1 MCKVADMYV
10 FTIVARRR
18 RRRRRSSVF
27 IAADSDKCVV
37 WKSQMCKFAIC
48 VQFCGFSVFMMQS
61 NLCSRMWM
69 QRREEVISQM
79 CVLHLKSAS
88 KVLVLP
94 FCKEHKKLHIFGVPL
109 SLSFSLAC
117 AHALTL
123 AL

>member
-1 MCKVADMYV
+1 
-10 FTIVARRR
+10 
-18 RRRRRSSVF
+18 
-27 IAADSDKCVV
+27 
-37 WKSQMCKFAIC
+37 MCKFAIC

-79 CVLHLKSAS
+79 CVLHPKSAS
-88 KVLVLP
+88 KVLVPP
-94 FCKEHKKLHIFGVPL
+94 FCKEHKKLHMFGVPL

-123 AL
+123 ARAHTLTLAL